1 MKDGC
6 VKLTPM
12 TDEMYRLYFREY
24 ENDPDMYWK
33 KRGFSSSGKTR
44 ISNIIGS
51 TGKPT
56 MPALAEGA
64 LFVSELTKLLVLE
77 DRDVFDLHATQDLRA
92 CCDITLM
99 DQFSP
104 VDAIVRQAPD
114 AEILLANPTI
124 SVKKELI
131 DALPEL
137 RLIQTEG
144 VGFEGVDL
152 DAARDRGIYV
162 CNCRGVNAQAVAE
175 HAVMLMLCCLR
186 EVINGHQDVL
196 EGRQNDKKVYYMKTG
211 SLRELGDCTVGFIG
225 YGAIGREAAR
235 LTKAFGA
242 KTLFYTPHPKQDE
255 FARYCPLDELL
266 AESDIV
272 SLNLPLTKET
282 ENMADAAFFSKMK
295 DGAILINT
303 ARGGL
308 VNSRDLIAAIAGGKL
323 GGAGLDVL
331 DNEPVRRDHV
341 LVTAQE
347 EVRRKIIFTPH
358 IGGVSAS
365 SFVRTYQ
372 IITDNIRR
380 VRRGERPVNIVNGL

>member
-1 MKDGC
+1 M
-6 VKLTPM
+6 
-12 TDEMYRLYFREY
+12 
-24 ENDPDMYWK
+24 
-33 KRGFSSSGKTR
+33 
-44 ISNIIGS
+44 
-51 TGKPT
+51 
-56 MPALAEGA
+56 A
-64 LFVSELTKLLVLE
+64 ELTKLLVLE
-77 DRDVFDLHATQDLRA
+77 DRNVFDLHATEEMRT

-99 DQFSP
+99 NQFSP
-104 VDAIVRQAPD
+104 VETIVAQAPD

-131 DALPEL
+131 DALPKL

-152 DAARDRGIYV
+152 DAARRRGIWV
-162 CNCRGVNAQAVAE
+162 CNCRGVNARAVAE

-186 EVINGHQDVL
+186 DVINGQRDVL
-196 EGRQNDKKVYYMKTG
+196 EGRQNDKKVFYMKTN
-211 SLRELGDCTVGFIG
+211 SLRELGDCTVGFVG

-235 LTKAFGA
+235 LTRAFGA
-242 KTLFYTPHPKQDE
+242 KTLFHTPHPRQDE
-255 FARYCPLDELL
+255 YAEYRPLDELL
-266 AESDIV
+266 SQSDIV

-282 ENMADAAFFSKMK
+282 ENMADAAFFSQMK

-308 VNSRDLIAAIAGGKL
+308 VNSRDLIAAIASGKL

-331 DNEPVRRDHV
+331 DNEPVQRDHP
-341 LVTAQE
+341 LVTAPE

-358 IGGVSAS
+358 IAGVTAS
-365 SFVRTYQ
+365 SFVRTYA

-380 VRRGERPVNIVNGL
+380 IRRGEKPVNIVNGL

>member
-1 MKDGC
+1 
-6 VKLTPM
+6 M
-12 TDEMYRLYFREY
+12 TE
-24 ENDPDMYWK
+24 P
-33 KRGFSSSGKTR
+33 
-44 ISNIIGS
+44 
-51 TGKPT
+51 
-56 MPALAEGA
+56 
-64 LFVSELTKLLVLE
+64 TKLLVLE
-77 DRDVFDLHATQDLRA
+77 DKNVFDLHATEELRA
-92 CCDITLM
+92 CCDIALM

-104 VDAIVRQAPD
+104 IEAIVRQAPD
-114 AEILLANPTI
+114 AEILLVNPTI
-124 SVKKELI
+124 PVKKELI
-131 DALPEL
+131 DSLPKL

-152 DAARDRGIYV
+152 DAARDKGIYV
-162 CNCRGVNAQAVAE
+162 CNCRGVNARAVAE

-186 EVINGHQDVL
+186 DVINGYRDVL
-196 EGRQNDKKVYYMKTG
+196 EGRQNDKKVYYMKTN
-211 SLRELGDCTVGFIG
+211 SLRELGDCNVGFVG

-235 LTKAFGA
+235 LTRAFGA
-242 KTLFYTPHPKQDE
+242 KTLFYTPHPRQDE
-255 FARYCPLDELL
+255 YAEYRPLDELL

-282 ENMADAAFFSKMK
+282 ANMADAAFFARMK

-341 LVTAQE
+341 LVAAPE

-358 IGGVSAS
+358 IAGVSAS
-365 SFVRTYQ
+365 SFVRTYA
-372 IITDNIRR
+372 IITDN
-380 VRRGERPVNIVNGL
+380 VRRLRQGEKPVNIVNGL